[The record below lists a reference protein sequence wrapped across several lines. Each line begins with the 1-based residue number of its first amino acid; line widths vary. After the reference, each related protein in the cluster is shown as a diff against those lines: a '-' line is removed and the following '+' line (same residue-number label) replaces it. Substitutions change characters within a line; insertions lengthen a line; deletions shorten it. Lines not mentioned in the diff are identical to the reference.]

1 MFNRKPDNKHFY
13 LHVVLALTLLPALL
27 LHAAKPQDFIASP
40 SEPHGLVVTSVD
52 LEARNIYSVYAV
64 AVNGQELARREN
76 ALWLKPGEHSIK
88 AINKTSLNRDFVPG
102 LRGDLSKESITP
114 LSLKVEV
121 GKTYYVGLKA
131 DSGRRS
137 DWQLVVWQVEDHN

>member
-1 MFNRKPDNKHFY
+1 MVNLKHTRPI
-13 LHVVLALTLLPALL
+13 LSALTLLLL
-27 LHAAKPQDFIASP
+27 STATLAQDFIASP

-76 ALWLKPGEHSIK
+76 ALWLKPGEHTIK
-88 AINKTSLNRDFVPG
+88 AVNKTAVNRNFVPG
-102 LRGDLSKESITP
+102 LRGDRSRESMQP
-114 LSLKVEV
+114 LTLNVEA

-131 DSGRRS
+131 DRGRRA
-137 DWQLVVWQVEDHN
+137 DWQLVAWKVEDQ

>member
-1 MFNRKPDNKHFY
+1 MFKRKPDYKY
-13 LHVVLALTLLPALL
+13 LSILVVLALTLVPALL

-52 LEARNIYSVYAV
+52 REAENIYSVYAV
-64 AVNGQELARREN
+64 AVNGQELPRREN

-88 AINKTSLNRDFVPG
+88 AINKTSLNRSFVPG
-102 LRGDLSKESITP
+102 LRGDRSRESVAP
-114 LSLKVEV
+114 LTLNVEA

-131 DSGRRS
+131 DGGRRA
-137 DWQLVVWQVEDHN
+137 DWQLVVWQIEDHN